1 MPRKCN
7 LQGLRSLLE
16 ECKKK
21 NKEGQGDQFSNNDLR
36 NMLPYNLTTLDEGE
50 EKNGL
55 CNNVKIDSYSVDKTF
70 EIWQKIWNEHSEDL
84 DEVARISNMT
94 IKNEKEYLDETEAAR
109 DNYIHSINKFE
120 EINSKKNCYLQG
132 KDFVGI
138 GNGSDGG
145 DCGDQLPYTSTSF
158 INRNSIPKCLVEKDK
173 INLFEQ
179 KVLNYL
185 IIGCAVVFFLFFVYK
200 FILKK

>member
-1 MPRKCN
+1 MLFTRK
-7 LQGLRSLLE
+7 R
-16 ECKKK
+16 
-21 NKEGQGDQFSNNDLR
+21 F
-36 NMLPYNLTTLDEGE
+36 
-50 EKNGL
+50 
-55 CNNVKIDSYSVDKTF
+55 F
-70 EIWQKIWNEHSEDL
+70 
-84 DEVARISNMT
+84 
-94 IKNEKEYLDETEAAR
+94 
-109 DNYIHSINKFE
+109 
-120 EINSKKNCYLQG
+120 
-132 KDFVGI
+132 GI